1 MIIRTYALYERDR
14 RILVVLTTIALA
26 LIGVAIVSVIQLRP
40 ARRFSLSPL
49 SLLSAC
55 ALRGYKSC

>member
-40 ARRFSLSPL
+40 ARCFPL
-49 SLLSAC
+49 SLSLAC
-55 ALRGYKSC
+55 TSWGLESY